1 MLPHSSHACQCNS
14 RVAKIWDWFGGS
26 KKKVLNPSLWESLNL
41 TFSIFWGIYARAPV
55 VGKLVY
61 LPRSDDVYSM
71 DMSNSLDVVFQG
83 ARKAKPWNWGVP
95 SCWKFVDLGGSGVL
109 NAHLSLFVFRKHPA
123 FKEPL
128 CGHWLLGRCLG
139 PGWWKFQGKIG
150 VCSNTQ
156 QYGPVCPPWQGPRV
170 LRFLIGKFTFSI
182 SYRLNGEFRLVSL
195 SSFPNFLPNFAKAT
209 ASATE
214 IAVPDSVQHFYLK
227 DHPLSKWSGWWFQ
240 SFFIFHNIRDNPSHW
255 LIFFKMVK
263 TTNQW
268 LVAGTITQL
277 CVPPSWS
284 TKISLSTVF
293 VQAWQVSPACNSGS
307 DYERICV
314 PGLEDLGEHGRTES
328 AVSRIPHHLG
338 MG

>member
-1 MLPHSSHACQCNS
+1 MVNS
-14 RVAKIWDWFGGS
+14 GWYPWVHFQTS
-26 KKKVLNPSLWESLNL
+26 Q
-41 TFSIFWGIYARAPV
+41 TFSQTSPRPLQALR
-55 VGKLVY
+55 KL
-61 LPRSDDVYSM
+61 
-71 DMSNSLDVVFQG
+71 
-83 ARKAKPWNWGVP
+83 
-95 SCWKFVDLGGSGVL
+95 
-109 NAHLSLFVFRKHPA
+109 LSRT
-123 FKEPL
+123 
-128 CGHWLLGRCLG
+128 R
-139 PGWWKFQGKIG
+139 
-150 VCSNTQ
+150 
-156 QYGPVCPPWQGPRV
+156 
-170 LRFLIGKFTFSI
+170 FSI
-182 SYRLNGEFRLVSL
+182 STWR
-195 SSFPNFLPNFAKAT
+195 
-209 ASATE
+209 
-214 IAVPDSVQHFYLK
+214 II
-227 DHPLSKWSGWWFQ
+227 PLSKWSGWWFQ